1 MLLNIFFFFFIVLKK
16 KKFLYNILCFIYKIM
31 IIFVFLF
38 IYLFFQ
44 VFCLESTQ
52 T

>member
-1 MLLNIFFFFFIVLKK
+1 MLLNIFFFFYRLKK
-16 KKFLYNILCFIYKIM
+16 NKKFLYNILCFIYKIM

-38 IYLFFQ
+38 IYLFIQ